1 MIAPLQSTE
10 YRNQIDD
17 FQALRPRQQILLSEN
32 GWAAMDL
39 HVHTWYSYDVAP
51 LPCNDPLVLYEKA
64 LQQGMRFVTFTD
76 HDTMEAYDRIGW
88 TREHLVPGVEIR
100 LADYRRVGHTIHV
113 NVYGLNKK
121 QFRELEEIAQKSCNI
136 ELLIRYLKDHGLFYI
151 YNHPFWHERYEKPD
165 LQSIFDTA
173 ALFSVLEYNM
183 GGINHLNRHT
193 VQLARKVGAG
203 IAAGTDTHSGRI
215 AEAYTLANAENFADF
230 MAEVAAGRSMLAP
243 RDLTV
248 PFMTSEVLH
257 RIYCSFNRKEWV
269 FQKPSYLPD
278 TGHVFFDQSVRS
290 FVQSRSV
297 WLQPLRFS
305 AKKCMEWI
313 ARSHIPASLYVKSQE
328 LFAARISKSL
338 TISTGSA

>member
-1 MIAPLQSTE
+1 MIAPQQFPELKDQK
-10 YRNQIDD
+10 YD
-17 FQALRPRQQILLSEN
+17 FQALLPRQPELLPEKN
-32 GWAAMDL
+32 WAAVDL
-39 HVHTWYSYDVAP
+39 HVHTWCSYDVAP

-64 LQQGMRFVTFTD
+64 LQRGMRFVTFTD
-76 HDTMEAYDRIGW
+76 HDTMAAYDRIGW
-88 TREHLVPGVEIR
+88 TRAHVVPGVEIS
-100 LADYRRVGHTIHV
+100 LSDYRRVGHTIHI

-121 QFRELEEIAQKSCNI
+121 QFLDLEEIAQKSCNI
-136 ELLIRYLKDHGLFYI
+136 ELLIRYLKDHDLFYM
-151 YNHPFWHERYEKPD
+151 YNHPFWHELYEKPD
-165 LQSIFDTA
+165 LQTIFDIA
-173 ALFSVLEYNM
+173 GLFPMLEYNM
-183 GGINHLNRHT
+183 GGVNRLNRHT
-193 VQLARKVGAG
+193 VHLARKVGAG
-203 IAAGTDTHSGRI
+203 IGAGTDTHSGRI
-215 AEAYTLANAENFADF
+215 AEAFTLANAENFADF
-230 MAEVAAGRSMLAP
+230 MAEVVAGRSMLAP

-257 RIYCSFNRKEWV
+257 RIHCSFNRKEWV

-290 FVQSRSV
+290 FVQSRSL
-297 WLQPLRFS
+297 WLKPLRFS